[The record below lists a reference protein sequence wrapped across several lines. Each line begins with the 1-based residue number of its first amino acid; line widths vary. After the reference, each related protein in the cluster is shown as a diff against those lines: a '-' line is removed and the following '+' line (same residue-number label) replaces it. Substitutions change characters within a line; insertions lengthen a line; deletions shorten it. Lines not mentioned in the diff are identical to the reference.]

1 MSSEHWLLQSCSLFL
16 CLSLY
21 PTALHLFL
29 LWTVFSRPNFPSG
42 LIQLPRTHQVEYAP
56 HASPVPSSLG
66 VSAGVKKIT
75 VVVTWLQGCIKTD
88 CVCFTA
94 ALYSELFCSKLGLI
108 LSSLLTMPGLYAA
121 VCSQCGSS
129 LCCSCNSLP
138 CLWPAWMG
146 PTCCT
151 HPVLQDTT
159 WGGKPSHPQR
169 PWFPESHEILVL
181 PQWGRTEDFCV
192 EGPDVCLVC

>member
-21 PTALHLFL
+21 PTALHPFL
-29 LWTVFSRPNFPSG
+29 LWTVFSRPDFPSG
-42 LIQLPRTHQVEYAP
+42 LIQLPRTHQIEYAP

-108 LSSLLTMPGLYAA
+108 LSSLLTMPGLSAA
-121 VCSQCGSS
+121 VCSHCGSS

-138 CLWPAWMG
+138 CLWPAWVALPAA
-146 PTCCT
+146 PTPCCRI
-151 HPVLQDTT
+151 PRGV
-159 WGGKPSHPQR
+159 GSHPIHR
-169 PWFPESHEILVL
+169 DPGFLRATRYSSYLSEAGLKISV
-181 PQWGRTEDFCV
+181 
-192 EGPDVCLVC
+192 